1 MKRHIAFMAFFVSFA
16 CLAAPT
22 ANEDFVLAEDA
33 QTFTNAV
40 NAAKEY
46 ADGKIA
52 EVVSNKADAVRV
64 VSGGGVAPGEIISC
78 EWYDGNVLLK
88 WYENEGVWHSFT
100 AKPRLG
106 GVRYLDYDNGWWRY
120 LPGSMSE
127 EYS

>member
-52 EVVSNKADAVRV
+52 GAGSRQLR
-64 VSGGGVAPGEIISC
+64 GGEQRGDERSPGVQGSARAGF
-78 EWYDGNVLLK
+78 L
-88 WYENEGVWHSFT
+88 
-100 AKPRLG
+100 RLA
-106 GVRYLDYDNGWWRY
+106 
-120 LPGSMSE
+120 
-127 EYS
+127 